1 MAVLGAGM
9 GEAVHLDLL
18 GGKMYSVK
26 YSPTPFTISLEP
38 RLSVLN
44 FVSQL

>member
-18 GGKMYSVK
+18 GSKIYSVK
-26 YSPTPFTISLEP
+26 YSPTLSTIE
-38 RLSVLN
+38 
-44 FVSQL
+44 

>member
-18 GGKMYSVK
+18 EVKTYSVK
-26 YSPTPFTISLEP
+26 YSPTPFTISLEQ
-38 RLSVLN
+38 LALN
-44 FVSQL
+44 PGFPF